1 MRVLIADDE
10 PAITKALKVILEK
23 NKFTVDAVYNGRDAL
38 DYMLTGQYD
47 AVVLD
52 IMMPELSGLD
62 VLTRARAQGIKTPV
76 MLLTAKGEVSD
87 RVTGLDCGADD
98 YLPKPF
104 ATSELVARVRAL
116 TRRSDSYTHTVL
128 SLGQTRLDSGR
139 YELACGDRSVSL
151 SNREYQL
158 MELLMRNARQVF
170 SSERIME
177 LVWGFDANADTD
189 VVWTY
194 VSFLRKKLRE
204 INADTE
210 IKTIRGVGYAF
221 DMCER

>member
-23 NKFTVDAVYNGRDAL
+23 NKFTVDAVYNGKDAL
-38 DYMLTGQYD
+38 DYMTTGQYD

-52 IMMPELSGLD
+52 IMMPGMSGLD
-62 VLTRARAQGIKTPV
+62 VLTHARAMGIKTPV
-76 MLLTAKGEVSD
+76 MLLTAKSEVSD
-87 RVTGLDCGADD
+87 RVAGLDCGADD

-128 SLGQTRLDSGR
+128 ALGETRLDSGR
-139 YELACGDRSVSL
+139 FELVRGDKSVGL

-158 MELLMRNARQVF
+158 MELFMRNTRQVF

-177 LVWGFDANADTD
+177 LVWGYDANADTD

-204 INADTE
+204 IDSDTE
-210 IKTIRGVGYAF
+210 IRTIRGAGYAF

>member
-62 VLTRARAQGIKTPV
+62 VLTRARAQGVKTPV

-104 ATSELVARVRAL
+104 AASELVARVRAL

-139 YELACGDRSVSL
+139 YELACGDKSVSL

-158 MELLMRNARQVF
+158 MELLMRNARRVF